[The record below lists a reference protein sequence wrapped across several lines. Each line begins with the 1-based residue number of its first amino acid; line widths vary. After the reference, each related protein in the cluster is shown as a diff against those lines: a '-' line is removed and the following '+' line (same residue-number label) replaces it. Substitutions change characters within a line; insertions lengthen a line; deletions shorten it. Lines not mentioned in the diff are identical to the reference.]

1 MLWSSLLLISIA
13 ALVLWETP
21 QYSGTSKLTLR
32 LEVKGL
38 PLETR
43 VKVWAGPRGQ
53 WPGVGW
59 TGQDVATE
67 IKPVN
72 EKVVLEALSLPVAYR
87 RWGKAIIPRRT
98 ADLVVLRFEDPYQA
112 SRYLAVPLGQDWRS
126 GFLAPHRVM
135 TLNMKFRWNALST
148 DPSRFSSLE

>member
-1 MLWSSLLLISIA
+1 MLWSLLLLISIA

-21 QYSGTSKLTLR
+21 QYLGTSKLTLR
-32 LEVKGL
+32 LEVKDL
-38 PLETR
+38 PGQTR

-59 TGQDVATE
+59 TGQVAAAE
-67 IKPVN
+67 IKPTD
-72 EKVVLEALSLPVAYR
+72 EKVVLVALPLPVAYR

-98 ADLVVLRFEDPYQA
+98 ADLVVLRFEDPHQA
-112 SRYLAVPLGQDWRS
+112 PRYLALPLGQDWRN

-135 TLNMKFRWNALST
+135 TLSMKFGWNGLPT
-148 DPSRFSSLE
+148 DPSGFSRLE